1 LMNLN
6 GAGILGRS
14 RTWQTW
20 KTHILQHEQSTHSY
34 NFESDMQIPNVFPY
48 LDGWWWQHNQ
58 IQPINVA
65 GTTGTKEPALCI
77 EAGYPML
84 LQVGSYCG

>member
-1 LMNLN
+1 MMM
-6 GAGILGRS
+6 A
-14 RTWQTW
+14 T
-20 KTHILQHEQSTHSY
+20 
-34 NFESDMQIPNVFPY
+34 
-48 LDGWWWQHNQ
+48 
-58 IQPINVA
+58 QPDTTNYSNVA